1 MLPSCNFDGTLMKQT
16 LYILLTMF
24 FALSLAA
31 AQSADGGDTT
41 RAKQRVTKESS
52 KPMLGDQ
59 PGGMMQQKLKGFV
72 DEDGDG
78 IDDRIQRMQEMHQ
91 GKEMMH
97 DRFIDLDGDGIND
110 NRCGPMGLT
119 KQKGK
124 TSRSMHR

>member
-1 MLPSCNFDGTLMKQT
+1 M
-16 LYILLTMF
+16 TMF
-24 FALSLAA
+24 FALSVAA
-31 AQSADGGDTT
+31 AQGIAAGDTT
-41 RAKQRVTKESS
+41 GAKQKVPKESS
-52 KPMLGDQ
+52 KRIQGEQ
-59 PGGMMQQKLKGFV
+59 PGGMTQQKLKGFI

-78 IDDRIQRMQEMHQ
+78 IDDRMQRMQGMHQ

-124 TSRSMHR
+124 TSRGMHR